1 MTISSRLSACVSAA
15 LLVTSAHAATR
26 ALPGAIFTTDQSGTT
41 VNGNV
46 HYLSKCGAKGV
57 YLDGG
62 PGPNAPPNAASLPDG
77 DYYFQVTD
85 ASGKTL
91 LSTDPVRNR
100 CISVANGVI
109 TGNCPTGTHA
119 TYVEADHGS
128 IGARTVE
135 LCAKPDAPFLNSPN
149 SSGVYKVWVT
159 PVGDGTRKGGG
170 FLGDPTRVT
179 NNCRN
184 VPGCFNGFFA
194 SRSKTDTFKVAQGS
208 TSSRTYCI
216 KVDKQLLQVNGETTP
231 GGNWQMFVTDS
242 IGTTNAYFTNELG
255 TTDNQICGLTAGS
268 YTVAEQ
274 MPTGYTQIA
283 AYLNGQQIATTSIL
297 VTLGSG
303 NVSGDQ
309 TVLFVNQARNR
320 GN

>member
-1 MTISSRLSACVSAA
+1 MKISSRLTACLSAA
-15 LLVTSAHAATR
+15 LLVASAHAATR
-26 ALPGAIFTTDQSGTT
+26 ALPGAIFTTDQHGNA
-41 VNGNV
+41 VNGNA
-46 HYLSKCGAKGV
+46 HYLSKCGVNGV

-62 PGPNAPPNAASLPDG
+62 PGPNSPPTAASLPDG

-91 LSTDPVRNR
+91 LSTDPVSHR

-135 LCAKPDAPFLNSPN
+135 LCAAPDAPFLDTPN

-159 PVGDGTRKGGG
+159 PTGDGTLKGGG
-170 FLGDPTRVT
+170 FFGDPTRVA
-179 NNCRN
+179 NDCSA
-184 VPGCFNGFFA
+184 VPGCFHGFIA
-194 SRSKTDTFKVAQGS
+194 SRSKTDAFKTAAAS
-208 TSSRTYCI
+208 SSRTFCI
-216 KVDKQLLQVNGETTP
+216 KVDKQLLQANGETAP
-231 GGNWQMFVTDS
+231 GANWQISVTDS
-242 IGTTNAYFTNELG
+242 IGSTNAYFTNELG
-255 TTDNQICGLTAGS
+255 TTDAQICGLTAGS

-274 MPTGYTQIA
+274 MPTGYTQVA
-283 AYLNGQQIATTSIL
+283 VYLNGQQVGSTSVL

-303 NVSGDQ
+303 SVLGDQ
-309 TVLFVNQARNR
+309 SVLFVNQLRGR

>member
-1 MTISSRLSACVSAA
+1 MKISSRLTACLSAA
-15 LLVTSAHAATR
+15 LLVASAHAATR
-26 ALPGAIFTTDQSGTT
+26 ALSGAIFTTDQHGTV
-41 VNGNV
+41 VNGNA
-46 HYLSKCGAKGV
+46 HYLSKCGVNGV

-62 PGPNAPPNAASLPDG
+62 PGPNSPPNAASLTDG

-91 LSTDPVRNR
+91 LSTDPVSNR

-135 LCAKPDAPFLNSPN
+135 LCAAPDAPFLDTPN
-149 SSGVYKVWVT
+149 SGGVYKVWVT
-159 PVGDGTRKGGG
+159 PAGDGTLKGGG
-170 FLGDPTRVT
+170 FFGDPTRVA
-179 NNCRN
+179 NDCSA
-184 VPGCFNGFFA
+184 VPGCFHGFIA
-194 SRSKTDTFKVAQGS
+194 SRSKTDTFKAAQA
-208 TSSRTYCI
+208 SSRTFCI
-216 KVDKQLLQVNGETTP
+216 KVDKQLMQVDGETTP
-231 GGNWQMFVTDS
+231 GGNWQIFVTDS
-242 IGTTNAYFTNELG
+242 IGSTNAYFTNELG
-255 TTDNQICGLTAGS
+255 TTDAQICGLTAGS

-274 MPTGYTQIA
+274 MPNGYRQIA
-283 AYLNGQQIATTSIL
+283 AYLNGQQIDSTSVL

-303 NVSGDQ
+303 NVIGDQ
-309 TVLFVNQARNR
+309 TVLFVNQVRGR

>member
-1 MTISSRLSACVSAA
+1 MTISSRLSACVCAA
-15 LLVTSAHAATR
+15 LLVASAHAATR
-26 ALPGAIFTTDQSGTT
+26 ALPGAIFTTDQSGNA
-41 VNGNV
+41 VNGNA

-62 PGPNAPPNAASLPDG
+62 PGPNAPPTAASLADG

-85 ASGKTL
+85 PSGKTL

-159 PVGDGTRKGGG
+159 PAGDGTRKGGG

-179 NNCRN
+179 NDCRAI
-184 VPGCFNGFFA
+184 PGCFHGFLA
-194 SRSKTDTFKVAQGS
+194 SRSKTDTFKIAQGG
-208 TSSRTYCI
+208 SRTFCI
-216 KVDKQLLQVNGETTP
+216 KVDKQLAQVNGETTP
-231 GGNWQMFVTDS
+231 GGNWQIFVTDS

-255 TTDNQICGLTAGS
+255 TTDSQICGLTAGS

-274 MPTGYTQIA
+274 MPNGYTQIA
-283 AYLNGQQIATTSIL
+283 AYLNGQQIASTSIL

-303 NVSGDQ
+303 TVSGDQ
-309 TVLFVNQARNR
+309 TVLFVNQARNG

>member
-1 MTISSRLSACVSAA
+1 MTISSRLSVFVSAA
-15 LLVTSAHAATR
+15 LLVASAHAATR
-26 ALPGAIFTTDQSGTT
+26 ALPGAIFTTDQSGNA
-41 VNGNV
+41 VNGNTR
-46 HYLSKCGAKGV
+46 YLSKCGAKGV

-62 PGPNAPPNAASLPDG
+62 PGPNAPPNAASLADG

-85 ASGKTL
+85 PSGKTL

-100 CISVANGVI
+100 CISVTNGVI

-159 PVGDGTRKGGG
+159 PAGDGTRKGGG
-170 FLGDPTRVT
+170 FLGDPTRVA
-179 NNCRN
+179 NDCRK
-184 VPGCFNGFFA
+184 VPGCFHGFLA
-194 SRSKTDTFKVAQGS
+194 SRSKTDSFKVAQE
-208 TSSRTYCI
+208 SSRTFCI
-216 KVDKQLLQVNGETTP
+216 KVDKQLAPFNGETTP
-231 GGNWQMFVTDS
+231 GANWQIFVTDS

-255 TTDNQICGLTAGS
+255 TTDNQICGLMAGS

-274 MPTGYTQIA
+274 IPNGYTQIA
-283 AYLNGQQIATTSIL
+283 AYLNGQQIASTSIL

-309 TVLFVNQARNR
+309 TVLFVNRARNS

>member
-1 MTISSRLSACVSAA
+1 MTISFRLSVCVSAA
-15 LLVTSAHAATR
+15 LLVASAQAGTR
-26 ALPGAIFTTDQSGTT
+26 ALPGAIFTTDQRGNA
-41 VNGNV
+41 VNGNS
-46 HYLSKCGAKGV
+46 HYLSKCGVNGV

-62 PGPNAPPNAASLPDG
+62 PGPNAPPTAASLPDG

-100 CISVANGVI
+100 CISVAGGVI

-135 LCAKPDAPFLNSPN
+135 LCAAPDAPFLNTPA

-159 PVGDGTRKGGG
+159 PAGDGTLKGRG
-170 FLGDPTRVT
+170 FFGDPTRVA
-179 NNCRN
+179 NDCRN
-184 VPGCFNGFFA
+184 VPGCFHGFIA
-194 SRSKTDTFKVAQGS
+194 SRSKTDIFRTAQD
-208 TSSRTYCI
+208 SSRTFCI
-216 KVDKQLLQVNGETTP
+216 KVDKQLMQANAETTP
-231 GGNWQMFVTDS
+231 GGNWQIFVTDS
-242 IGTTNAYFTNELG
+242 IGSTNAYFTNELG
-255 TTDNQICGLTAGS
+255 STDAQICGLTAGS

-274 MPTGYTQIA
+274 MPTGYTQVA
-283 AYLNGQQIATTSIL
+283 VYLNGQQVNSTSAL

-309 TVLFVNQARNR
+309 TVLFVNQLRGR

>member
-1 MTISSRLSACVSAA
+1 MTISSRLSVFVSAA
-15 LLVTSAHAATR
+15 LLVASAHAATR
-26 ALPGAIFTTDQSGTT
+26 ALPGAIFTTDQSGNA
-41 VNGNV
+41 VNGNTR
-46 HYLSKCGAKGV
+46 YLSKCGAKGV

-62 PGPNAPPNAASLPDG
+62 PGPNAPPNAASLADG

-85 ASGKTL
+85 PSGKTL

-100 CISVANGVI
+100 CISVTNGVI

-159 PVGDGTRKGGG
+159 PAGDGTRKGGG
-170 FLGDPTRVT
+170 FLGDPTRVA
-179 NNCRN
+179 NDCRK
-184 VPGCFNGFFA
+184 VPGCFHGFLA
-194 SRSKTDTFKVAQGS
+194 SRSKTDSFKVAQGTTTRS
-208 TSSRTYCI
+208 FCI
-216 KVDKQLLQVNGETTP
+216 KVDKQLAPFNGETTP
-231 GGNWQMFVTDS
+231 GANWQIFVTDS

-255 TTDNQICGLTAGS
+255 TTDNQICGLMAGS

-274 MPTGYTQIA
+274 IPNGYTQIA
-283 AYLNGQQIATTSIL
+283 AYLNGQQIASTSIL

-309 TVLFVNQARNR
+309 TVLFVNRARNS

>member
-1 MTISSRLSACVSAA
+1 MTISSRLSACVCAA
-15 LLVTSAHAATR
+15 LLVASAHAATR
-26 ALPGAIFTTDQSGTT
+26 ALPGAIFTTDQSGNA
-41 VNGNV
+41 VNGNA